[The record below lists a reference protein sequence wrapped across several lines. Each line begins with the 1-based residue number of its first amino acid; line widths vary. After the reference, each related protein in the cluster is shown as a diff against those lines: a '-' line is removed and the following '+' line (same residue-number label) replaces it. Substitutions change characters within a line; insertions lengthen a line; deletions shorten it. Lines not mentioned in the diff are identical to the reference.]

1 MNIQTEIRN
10 KAVNGVIKLDD
21 ALQVAKQFDSL
32 QQESVRLL
40 KLFKQNTG
48 VIIGEQ
54 IDEHLSILEG
64 RFFNSKAYDM
74 SDKNGEQ

>member
-10 KAVNGVIKLDD
+10 KAVNGVIRLDD

-54 IDEHLSILEG
+54 IDEHLSTLEG
-64 RFFNSKAYDM
+64 KFFNSKAWNCEDR
-74 SDKNGEQ
+74 NGEQ